1 MEIDSGASSSII
13 SEETFLRVL
22 HGRPKLQRVST
33 VLRTWSNK
41 TVPVLGS
48 ITVSAARDSR
58 SAKLKLLVARGSG
71 PSLLGR
77 NWNWSSSRPYNADG
91 THEPIYFAS
100 RVLQPSE
107 QKYAQVDREGLAFV
121 FAVQKFRCFVLGR
134 KFTIFTDHKPL
145 LGLLQQGSP

>member
-1 MEIDSGASSSII
+1 MITLLVNGTRLSMEIDSGASSSII

-33 VLRTWSNK
+33 VPRTWSNK

-58 SAKLKLLVARGSG
+58 SAKLSCSRARGSG

-77 NWNWSSSRPYNADG
+77 NWFAPLGISLVYNLR
-91 THEPIYFAS
+91 E
-100 RVLQPSE
+100 
-107 QKYAQVDREGLAFV
+107 KDRKGHIAKMKSDFTEIFQEGLDEESPCALC
-121 FAVQKFRCFVLGR
+121 AEGKSRCRNPSF
-134 KFTIFTDHKPL
+134 
-145 LGLLQQGSP
+145 S